1 MQYYYLTRVTLL
13 QPVMDYYKKL
23 AIIIYCVDQSF
34 FRMTQDSEIAEN
46 ESIEGIDNYNLLI
59 CLET

>member
-1 MQYYYLTRVTLL
+1 
-13 QPVMDYYKKL
+13 MDYYKKL